1 MILRRLSRY
10 GIAFLGVLLAIVI
23 LCLYKYR
30 AVIGEYFASS
40 FSAVLTE
47 VGVSLIVIAGLA
59 MMIRSVFR

>member
-10 GIAFLGVLLAIVI
+10 GIAFLGILLAIVI

-30 AVIGEYFASS
+30 AVIGEYFSAS